1 MRQRYVEEI
10 EHEVIAMMRRADF
23 KRTLDGSETSMDRSA
38 YLLLKWLEK
47 DGPAAIGAIAEAFQL
62 DHSTIS
68 RQIAALEGKGW
79 VQRTPSPEDA
89 RSSVIGVTESGAAA
103 VALARD
109 KRAAAYDRLLEDW
122 TEEELETFS
131 GLLTRLNR
139 SIDAYK
145 RGKHPGIKSGK

>member
-79 VQRTPSPEDA
+79 IQRTPSPEDA
-89 RSSVIGVTESGAAA
+89 RISVIGITETGAEAVASARSKRTESYG
-103 VALARD
+103 
-109 KRAAAYDRLLEDW
+109 RLLQDW
-122 TEEELETFS
+122 TDEEVETFS
-131 GLLTRLNR
+131 SLLTRLNR
-139 SIDAYK
+139 TIDAYK
-145 RGKHPGIKSGK
+145 RRK